1 VFVLLRAQTLSLSL
15 SLCLFTAQHLI
26 LCGRKPNRN
35 KEGEKRK
42 GRETKTPNY
51 FLAFVFFFLLLDF
64 CLFFCSVLPI
74 IFQDKYF
81 FPKES
86 FLLSLQQSNIKQN
99 PTLVFVRCFD
109 SLSIIIF
116 NLSSIPYL

>member
-1 VFVLLRAQTLSLSL
+1 MFVLLRAQTLSLSL
-15 SLCLFTAQHLI
+15 SLPFYRTAPDFVWKETKQKQR
-26 LCGRKPNRN
+26 GREKERERN
-35 KEGEKRK
+35 KNSKLFSR
-42 GRETKTPNY
+42 
-51 FLAFVFFFLLLDF
+51 FFFFLLLLDF